1 LRRVRLASSA
11 WHHTHTHTLTLDWV
25 RNTTQVVAVVLGE
38 FVAEGGELG
47 GGGGAAVRVAMHAAR
62 RVNVSLHL
70 PATLNVSGLLHGI
83 NRTNTAVVTAE
94 VPPELP
100 VGPPDVVFWKL
111 LKVCGGQPFPS
122 RLTLTVL
129 NPKPKKGL
137 VGASGALS
145 SGQHVSGGGRM
156 CCSGCNG
163 AVPCRR
169 AIRV

>member
-1 LRRVRLASSA
+1 
-11 WHHTHTHTLTLDWV
+11 V